1 MENFTAEKNKI
12 SIMVPGINEEFKVE
26 GFAEAYEEFTRENPL
41 VQGQSLPSGVLLV
54 VIGGVTTMVGLLTF
68 IFGPARFATES
79 NLISFVGVLLSM
91 VGGRAC
97 SNEMKISPE
106 KFLCNEYELVGD
118 EGRVPGGHESFKH
131 LGDGKFSVVQ

>member
-1 MENFTAEKNKI
+1 MEKVFAEKNKI
-12 SIMVPGINEEFKVE
+12 SIMVPGVNEEFKVE
-26 GFAEAYEEFTRENPL
+26 GFAEAYEAFIRESPFP
-41 VQGQSLPSGVLLV
+41 QGQSYPSGVLLV
-54 VIGGVTTMVGLLTF
+54 VIGGITTMVGLLTF

-79 NLISFVGVLLSM
+79 NLISLVGVLLSM

-106 KFLCNEYELVGD
+106 KFLCNEYELVGG
-118 EGRVPGGHESFKH
+118 EGSVLGGYESFKH

>member
-1 MENFTAEKNKI
+1 
-12 SIMVPGINEEFKVE
+12 
-26 GFAEAYEEFTRENPL
+26 
-41 VQGQSLPSGVLLV
+41 
-54 VIGGVTTMVGLLTF
+54 MVGLLTF

-79 NLISFVGVLLSM
+79 NLISLVGVLLSM

-106 KFLCNEYELVGD
+106 KFLCNEYELVGG
-118 EGRVPGGHESFKH
+118 EGSVLGGYESFKH